1 MANLISIIFVTLR
14 LLDTIL
20 PILPNTFST
29 FHPKDPSRGP
39 PLQQASV
46 HPSPDWP
53 RLAPAALPQHQQH
66 PAHGD
71 TGDLPPG
78 DQDLDDDEDNGDDG
92 DDDDDDDDDD
102 DR

>member
-1 MANLISIIFVTLR
+1 MRFA
-14 LLDTIL
+14 
-20 PILPNTFST
+20 T
-29 FHPKDPSRGP
+29 FHPKDPRLTLGP

-46 HPSPDWP
+46 HPCPDWP

-78 DQDLDDDEDNGDDG
+78 DQDHDDDEDNG
-92 DDDDDDDDDD
+92 DDDDDDDDD
-102 DR
+102 R